1 MGIQSSIN
9 SALGTVAGAGAI
21 KKYIGGQEK
30 IAKNVNNLEV
40 KKVDEELDSLQ
51 QAENVATGELLEEDA
66 EINDTEVDAMK
77 TIDDYYTAQENG
89 KMTDKQAYDKALQ
102 AYRDKIQSMQRQ
114 LQGSLEWKKQIED
127 RRNQLQSRKNDILGG
142 KK

>member
-9 SALGTVAGAGAI
+9 SALGTVASAGAI

-30 IAKNVNNLEV
+30 IAKNVNNIET
-40 KKVDEELDSLQ
+40 KKIDEELNALQ
-51 QAENVATGELLEEDA
+51 GAENVANKELFEADA
-66 EINDTEVDAMK
+66 DINDTEVDAMK

-102 AYRDKIQSMQRQ
+102 TYRDKIQSIQRQ
-114 LQGSLEWKKQIED
+114 LQGSIEWKKQIED
-127 RRNQLQSRKNDILGG
+127 RRNQLQSRKNDIE
-142 KK
+142 KMI